1 MKSDLSSGF
10 LWCAAFLGVTALV
23 SWILPAGLWFVGI
36 PVFAATILTSFFYY
50 VMRRKVPW
58 QLELPPGRTS
68 AAETDFRSILVIPAV
83 GAGIFALGQVSPQAP
98 WPMRDGIDLIAAF
111 ISMVVLGPVSEE
123 IFFRGLLLNEM
134 RRTNISI
141 WAGTALFAV
150 SHLNPAVFLFAFA
163 SGLVLAHVASWTG
176 SLGPSIAIHSISN
189 LLTVLTWAG
198 WILAPGMIVI
208 AGLVLAGG
216 CALVVL
222 RRV

>member
-10 LWCAAFLGVTALV
+10 LWCAGFLGVTALV
-23 SWILPAGLWFVGI
+23 SWLLPGGLWFVGI
-36 PVFAATILTSFFYY
+36 PVIAATFVTSFFYY
-50 VMRRKVPW
+50 VMRRKISW
-58 QLELPPGRTS
+58 AIEFPPGIDPPS
-68 AAETDFRSILVIPAV
+68 GIDFRSVLVIPVV
-83 GAGIFALGQVSPQAP
+83 GAGLFALGQIAPQAP

-111 ISMVVLGPVSEE
+111 VSMVVLGPVAEE

-134 RRTNISI
+134 RRTSISI
-141 WAGTALFAV
+141 WVGSALFAV

-163 SGLVLAHVASWTG
+163 SGLVLAKVASWTG
-176 SLGPSIAIHSISN
+176 SLLAPIAIHSISN

-208 AGLVLAGG
+208 AGLVVAGS